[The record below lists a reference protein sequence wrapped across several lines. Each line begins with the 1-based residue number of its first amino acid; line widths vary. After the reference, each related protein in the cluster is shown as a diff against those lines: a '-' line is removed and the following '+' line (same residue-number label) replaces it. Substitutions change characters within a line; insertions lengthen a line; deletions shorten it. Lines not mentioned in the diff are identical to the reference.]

1 MGKLLGFSDAN
12 GSRISDR
19 RQLEEGEARVLY
31 CTWKVTGQKVMTEK
45 RVKAIKRLYGPE
57 ALNRIQK
64 YMMQLHKG
72 ELE

>member
-1 MGKLLGFSDAN
+1 MSHLGDQA
-12 GSRISDR
+12 
-19 RQLEEGEARVLY
+19 QLEEGEARVLY

-64 YMMQLHKG
+64 YMMEMHKG
-72 ELE
+72 ERW

>member
-1 MGKLLGFSDAN
+1 
-12 GSRISDR
+12 
-19 RQLEEGEARVLY
+19 LEEGEARVLY

-64 YMMQLHKG
+64 YMMELHKG